1 LQTDFLAL
9 YRGQT
14 VSEARLVAVTADP
27 VLVAR
32 FIKGLSDEEVAE
44 GPTATDP
51 EPLRLIPGDDE

>member
-14 VSEARLVAVTADP
+14 VSDARLVAVTADP
-27 VLVAR
+27 VLVGR
-32 FIKGLSDEEVAE
+32 FIKGLGDEDVAE
-44 GPTATDP
+44 EPTATDP

>member
-1 LQTDFLAL
+1 MQTDFLAL

-32 FIKGLSDEEVAE
+32 FIKGLSDEDVAE
-44 GPTATDP
+44 EPTTTDP
-51 EPLRLIPGDDE
+51 EPLRLITGDGE

>member
-1 LQTDFLAL
+1 MQTDFLAL

-44 GPTATDP
+44 EPTATDP
-51 EPLRLIPGDDE
+51 EPLRLISGDDE